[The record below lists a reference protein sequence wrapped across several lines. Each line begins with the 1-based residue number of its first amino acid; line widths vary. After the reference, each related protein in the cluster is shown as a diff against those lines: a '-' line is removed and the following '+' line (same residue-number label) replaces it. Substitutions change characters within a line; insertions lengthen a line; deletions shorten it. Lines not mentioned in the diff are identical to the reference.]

1 MLDEDSPRTYVR
13 QSHITKIAC
22 PRCRGSAYLVRRSL
36 EPELKN
42 ETRTFE
48 CNRCASRTDINF
60 HK

>member
-1 MLDEDSPRTYVR
+1 MLHEDAPKTYIR
-13 QSHITKIAC
+13 QSHITKITC

-48 CNRCASRTDINF
+48 CNRCGSRTDINF
-60 HK
+60 HN